1 MAKAEFEAGYHQLL
15 SEVQSAQTWDLNG
28 LRIASPAGVYPPHP
42 GSSTRL
48 FINSFTSLDL
58 DRPRPGQRLLE
69 VGCGSGAVALWAA
82 RLGWSVSAG
91 DLLPACV
98 EAARRNALANGLAID
113 VRRSD
118 LMAGFAGE
126 TFDLI
131 AFNQP
136 FFHPDQALA
145 DECALA
151 DPRGALHAR
160 FMHEARRFLRPG
172 GRVVFGFA
180 NCSNAAVLEQPG
192 WTVTLRAL
200 QYEGDLNYI
209 RAWFSA
215 TPC

>member
-48 FINSFTSLDL
+48 LINSFASLDL

-91 DLLPACV
+91 DILPACV
-98 EAARRNALANGLAID
+98 EVARRNALANGLPID
-113 VRRSD
+113 VRHSD
-118 LMAGFAGE
+118 LTAAFAGQ
-126 TFDLI
+126 TFDVI
-131 AFNQP
+131 VFNQP
-136 FFHPDQALA
+136 FFHPDRPLA
-145 DECALA
+145 DERALT
-151 DPRGALHAR
+151 DPGGSLHAR
-160 FMHEARRFLRPG
+160 FLREARGLLSSG